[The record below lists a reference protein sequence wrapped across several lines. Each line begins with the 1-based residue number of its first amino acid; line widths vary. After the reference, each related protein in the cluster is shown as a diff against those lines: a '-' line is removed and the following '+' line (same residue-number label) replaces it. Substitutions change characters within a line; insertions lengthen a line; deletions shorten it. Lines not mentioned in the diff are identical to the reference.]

1 MTEAYAKE
9 LFLGSKSQKL
19 WKELDSEEENKIEV
33 IGLTSNREEGRN
45 PCFIRQVE
53 AFIKM
58 HCINRERS

>member
-1 MTEAYAKE
+1 VCGGVNIIHTKMCNSWE
-9 LFLGSKSQKL
+9 
-19 WKELDSEEENKIEV
+19 ELDSEEENKIEV